1 MKNLLA
7 GSSLSTS
14 TWQVLDVDIFST
26 IAEMVNTSENIRQL
40 LGVSAK
46 QYYMR
51 QSYLMKTGLIERRHS
66 VLTLTSFGQL
76 AYRALLII
84 ASACRQSSELMMIDA
99 VKSTAG
105 IPSKEQKDL
114 IDKLIIDP
122 RIKKLIC

>member
-14 TWQVLDVDIFST
+14 TWHVLDVDIFST

-51 QSYLMKTGLIERRHS
+51 QSYLMIT
-66 VLTLTSFGQL
+66 TFGQL
-76 AYRALLII
+76 IYRAILII
-84 ASACRQSSELMMIDA
+84 ASACRQYSELLIIDA

-105 IPSKEQKDL
+105 IPSKEQNDL

-122 RIKKLIC
+122 QIKKLIC